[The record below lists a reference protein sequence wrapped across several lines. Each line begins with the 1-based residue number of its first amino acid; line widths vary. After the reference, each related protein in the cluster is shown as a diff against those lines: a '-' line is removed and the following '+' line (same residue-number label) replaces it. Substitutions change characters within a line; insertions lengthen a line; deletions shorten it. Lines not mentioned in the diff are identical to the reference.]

1 MTFIFTNTFIFCFH
15 RLKTQANADALEAKM
30 QTIFKRKYTS
40 QWGIL
45 QDRILPTSEAH
56 TTLSQ
61 FFAQNWNQSSKEKI
75 LNYELYH
82 STSTVNTTAGGNH
95 RKYNFKL
102 TQSDFNGPINMY
114 RCQGT
119 CLRKKEIFT
128 KFWFEVVYP
137 KALEIWQTQTVMQL
151 EIPLEWNVQWRHEF
165 TLQFLQ
171 GKPNTKDNLNK
182 KY

>member
-1 MTFIFTNTFIFCFH
+1 
-15 RLKTQANADALEAKM
+15 LKTQANADALEAKM